1 MKRLFDIVREKSEK
15 APNSVML
22 AAKKNGAWITYDN
35 REVYSKAQSIAC
47 GLIAHGLYSQHT
59 EDPESQ
65 VKIALISPNR
75 PEWVILDVAV
85 QMTGAVLTPI
95 YPTISEIEFEY
106 VLNQA
111 AVKAVFFANAE
122 LYNKFKGC
130 IPNIPS
136 VEFVYTIDVV
146 PGVAHYESL
155 YNNDVENS
163 RLLYETASRIA
174 PEHVATIIYTSGTT
188 GKPKGVM
195 LSHANIMSN
204 VRDTEPVFF
213 FAEAGEKALSFLPL
227 NHIFERTITYIYI
240 NAGVSIYYAESLDT
254 IGDNLKEVRP
264 ITFTCV
270 PRLLEKVYDKIMAK
284 GYEQKGIKRMLFFW
298 AVKTGNAFDDSKA
311 PSWWYS
317 LKLKIANMLVFSKWR
332 EALGGN
338 IRAVVSGA
346 AALNPTLTRIF
357 TAGGITVMEG
367 YGLTETSP
375 VISVNLLQEEGR
387 RIGTVGLPI
396 RNVTVKIAEDGEIMV
411 KGPNVM
417 VGYYKNPEQT
427 AEVIDKD
434 GWLATGDIGTMVD
447 GKFLKIT
454 DRKKEIFKTSGG
466 KYVAPQAI
474 EGTLRESK
482 YIEQVIVIGPDRKFV
497 SALIYPNYEKVIAKL
512 KAVNVQL
519 PSTDKKDLAH
529 NKDVIAL
536 IQKQLDYYNP
546 KFNHVEQIKKFVLI
560 SEEMSVDNGLL
571 TPKLSMRRKQI
582 YERFAEEI
590 ERMYKES

>member
-1 MKRLFDIVREKSEK
+1 MERLFDIVREKSEK
-15 APNSVML
+15 APNNIML

-35 REVYSKAQSIAC
+35 REVYTKAQSIAC
-47 GLIAHGLYSQHT
+47 GLIGNGLYSRQT
-59 EDPESQ
+59 DDPEAQ

-75 PEWVILDVAV
+75 PEWVILDLAV
-85 QMTGAVLTPI
+85 QMTGAILTPI
-95 YPTISEIEFEY
+95 YPTISNNEFEY

-111 AVKAVFFANAE
+111 AVKAVFFANAD
-122 LYNKFKGC
+122 LYNKFKSC

-136 VEFVYTIDVV
+136 IEFVYSIDVI

-155 YNNDVENS
+155 NHDAENT
-163 RLLYETASRIA
+163 RLLYEITSGIRSEDI
-174 PEHVATIIYTSGTT
+174 ATIIYTSGTT

-195 LSHANIMSN
+195 LSHANILSN
-204 VRDTEPVFF
+204 VKDTEPVFY

-254 IGDNLKEVRP
+254 IGDNLKEVKP
-264 ITFTCV
+264 IVFTCV

-298 AVKTGNAFDDSKA
+298 AVRTGDAFDDSR
-311 PSWWYS
+311 PQSWWYR
-317 LKLKIANMLVFSKWR
+317 LKLRIANKIVFSKWR
-332 EALGGN
+332 EALGGK

-346 AALNPTLTRIF
+346 AALNPKLARIF

-375 VISVNLLQEEGR
+375 VISVNLLQQEGR

-396 RNVTVKIAEDGEIMV
+396 RNVTVKIAEDGEILV

-427 AEVIDKD
+427 AEIIDKD

-497 SALIYPNYEKVIAKL
+497 SALIYPDYEKVVAKL
-512 KAVNVQL
+512 KANNVQL
-519 PSTDKKDLAH
+519 PSTDKKDLAR

-546 KFNHVEQIKKFVLI
+546 QFNHVEQIKKFTLI

-582 YERFAEEI
+582 YERFEKEI
-590 ERMYKES
+590 EEMYKES

>member
-1 MKRLFDIVREKSEK
+1 MERLFDIVREKSEK
-15 APNSVML
+15 APNNIML

-35 REVYSKAQSIAC
+35 REVYTKAQSIAC
-47 GLIAHGLYSQHT
+47 GLIGNGLYSRQT
-59 EDPESQ
+59 DDPEAQ

-75 PEWVILDVAV
+75 PEWVILDLAV
-85 QMTGAVLTPI
+85 QMTGAILTPI
-95 YPTISEIEFEY
+95 YPTISNNEFEY

-111 AVKAVFFANAE
+111 AVKAVFFANAD
-122 LYNKFKGC
+122 LYNKFKSC

-136 VEFVYTIDVV
+136 IEFVYSIDVI

-155 YNNDVENS
+155 LNHDAENT
-163 RLLYETASRIA
+163 RLLYEITSGIRSEDI
-174 PEHVATIIYTSGTT
+174 ATIIYTSGTT

-195 LSHANIMSN
+195 LSHANILSN
-204 VRDTEPVFF
+204 VKDTEPVFY

-254 IGDNLKEVRP
+254 IGDNLKEVKP
-264 ITFTCV
+264 IVFTCV

-298 AVKTGNAFDDSKA
+298 AVRTGDAFDDSR
-311 PSWWYS
+311 PQSWWYR
-317 LKLKIANMLVFSKWR
+317 LKLRIANKIVFSKWR
-332 EALGGN
+332 EALGGK

-346 AALNPTLTRIF
+346 AALNPKLARIF

-375 VISVNLLQEEGR
+375 VISVNLLQQEGR

-396 RNVTVKIAEDGEIMV
+396 RNVTVKIAEDGEILV

-427 AEVIDKD
+427 AEIIDKD

-497 SALIYPNYEKVIAKL
+497 SALIYPDYEKVVAKL
-512 KAVNVQL
+512 RATGIQL
-519 PSTDKKDLAH
+519 PSTDKKELAG

-536 IQKQLDYYNP
+536 IQQQLDHYNP
-546 KFNHVEQIKKFVLI
+546 RFNHVEQIKKFTLI

-582 YERFAEEI
+582 YEHFEQEI
-590 ERMYKES
+590 ESMYRES

>member
-1 MKRLFDIVREKSEK
+1 MERLFDIVREKSEK
-15 APNSVML
+15 APNNIML

-35 REVYSKAQSIAC
+35 REVYTKAQSIAC
-47 GLIAHGLYSQHT
+47 GLIGNGLYSRQT
-59 EDPESQ
+59 DNPEAQ

-75 PEWVILDVAV
+75 PEWVILDLAV
-85 QMTGAVLTPI
+85 QMTGAILTPI
-95 YPTISEIEFEY
+95 YPTISNNEFEY

-111 AVKAVFFANAE
+111 AVKAVFFANAD
-122 LYNKFKGC
+122 LYNKFKSC

-136 VEFVYTIDVV
+136 IEFVYSIDVI

-155 YNNDVENS
+155 LNHDAENT
-163 RLLYETASRIA
+163 RLLYEITSGIRSEDI
-174 PEHVATIIYTSGTT
+174 ATIIYTSGTT

-195 LSHANIMSN
+195 LSHANILSN
-204 VRDTEPVFF
+204 VKDTEPVFY

-254 IGDNLKEVRP
+254 IGDNLKEVKP
-264 ITFTCV
+264 IVFTCV

-298 AVKTGNAFDDSKA
+298 AVRTGDAFDDSR
-311 PSWWYS
+311 PQSWWYR
-317 LKLKIANMLVFSKWR
+317 LKLRIANKIVFSKWR
-332 EALGGN
+332 EALGGK

-346 AALNPTLTRIF
+346 AALNPKLARIF

-375 VISVNLLQEEGR
+375 VISVNLLQQEGR

-396 RNVTVKIAEDGEIMV
+396 RNVTVKIAEDGEILV

-427 AEVIDKD
+427 AEIIDKD

-497 SALIYPNYEKVIAKL
+497 SALIYPDYEKVVAKL
-512 KAVNVQL
+512 KANNVQL
-519 PSTDKKDLAH
+519 PSTDKKDLAK

-546 KFNHVEQIKKFVLI
+546 QFNHVEQIKKFTLI

-582 YERFAEEI
+582 YERFEQEI
-590 ERMYKES
+590 EGMYRES

>member
-15 APNSVML
+15 APNNVML

-35 REVYSKAQSIAC
+35 REVFTKAQSIAC
-47 GLIAHGLYSQHT
+47 GLISNGLYSSHT
-59 EDPESQ
+59 DNPEEQ

-95 YPTISEIEFEY
+95 YPTISETEFEY

-122 LYNKFKGC
+122 LYKKFKAC

-155 YNNDVENS
+155 YRQDAELS
-163 RLLYETASRIA
+163 RQLYEIVSNIQ
-174 PEHVATIIYTSGTT
+174 PDHIATIIYTSGTT

-204 VRDTEPVFF
+204 VRDTEPVFY

-254 IGDNLKEVRP
+254 IGENLKEVKP
-264 ITFTCV
+264 IVFTCV

-317 LKLKIANMLVFSKWR
+317 LKLKVANMLVFSKWR

-357 TAGGITVMEG
+357 TSGGITIMEG

-375 VISVNLLQEEGR
+375 VISVNLLQQEGR

-396 RNVTVKIAEDGEIMV
+396 RNVAVKIAEDGEILV

-427 AEVIDKD
+427 AEVIDRE

-447 GKFLKIT
+447 SRFLKIT

-497 SALIYPNYEKVIAKL
+497 SALIYPNYEKILAKL
-512 KAVNVQL
+512 NAGNIQL
-519 PSTDKKDLAH
+519 PSTDKKDLAI

-536 IQKQLDYYNP
+536 VQKQLDYYNP
-546 KFNHVEQIKKFVLI
+546 KFNHVEQIKKFTLI

-582 YERFAEEI
+582 YERFEQDI
-590 ERMYKES
+590 EKMYKES

>member
-1 MKRLFDIVREKSEK
+1 MERLFDIVREKSEK
-15 APNSVML
+15 APNNIML

-35 REVYSKAQSIAC
+35 REVYTKAQSIAC
-47 GLIAHGLYSQHT
+47 GLIGNGLYSRQT
-59 EDPESQ
+59 DDPEAQ

-75 PEWVILDVAV
+75 PEWVILDLAV
-85 QMTGAVLTPI
+85 QMTGAILTPI
-95 YPTISEIEFEY
+95 YPTISNNEFEY

-111 AVKAVFFANAE
+111 AVKAVFFANAD
-122 LYNKFKGC
+122 LYNKFKSC

-136 VEFVYTIDVV
+136 IEFVYSIDVI

-155 YNNDVENS
+155 LNHDAENT
-163 RLLYETASRIA
+163 RLLYEITSGIRSEDI
-174 PEHVATIIYTSGTT
+174 ATIIYTSGTT

-195 LSHANIMSN
+195 LSHANILSN
-204 VRDTEPVFF
+204 VKDTEPVFY

-254 IGDNLKEVRP
+254 IGDNLKEVKP
-264 ITFTCV
+264 IVFTCV

-298 AVKTGNAFDDSKA
+298 AVRTGDAFDDSR
-311 PSWWYS
+311 PQSWWYR
-317 LKLKIANMLVFSKWR
+317 LKLSIANKIVFSKWR
-332 EALGGN
+332 EALGGK

-346 AALNPTLTRIF
+346 AALNPKLARIF

-375 VISVNLLQEEGR
+375 VISVNLLQQEGR

-396 RNVTVKIAEDGEIMV
+396 RNVTVKIAEDGEILV

-417 VGYYKNPEQT
+417 VGYYKNPDQT
-427 AEVIDKD
+427 AEIIDKD

-497 SALIYPNYEKVIAKL
+497 SALIYPDYEKVVAKL
-512 KAVNVQL
+512 KANNVQL
-519 PSTDKKDLAH
+519 PSTDKKDLAK

-546 KFNHVEQIKKFVLI
+546 QFNHVEQIKKFTLI

-582 YERFAEEI
+582 YERFEQEI
-590 ERMYKES
+590 EGMYRV

>member
-1 MKRLFDIVREKSEK
+1 MERLFDIVREKSEK
-15 APNSVML
+15 APNNIML

-35 REVYSKAQSIAC
+35 REVYTKAQSIAC
-47 GLIAHGLYSQHT
+47 GLIGNGLYSRQT
-59 EDPESQ
+59 DDPEAQ

-75 PEWVILDVAV
+75 PEWVILDLAV
-85 QMTGAVLTPI
+85 QMTGAILTPI
-95 YPTISEIEFEY
+95 YPTISNSEFEY

-111 AVKAVFFANAE
+111 AVKAVFFANAD
-122 LYNKFKGC
+122 LYNKFKSC

-136 VEFVYTIDVV
+136 IEFVYSIDVI

-155 YNNDVENS
+155 LNHDAENT
-163 RLLYETASRIA
+163 RLLYEITSGIRSEDI
-174 PEHVATIIYTSGTT
+174 ATIIYTSGTT

-195 LSHANIMSN
+195 LSHANILSN
-204 VRDTEPVFF
+204 VKDTEPVFY

-254 IGDNLKEVRP
+254 IGDNLKEVKP
-264 ITFTCV
+264 IVFTCV

-298 AVKTGNAFDDSKA
+298 AVRTGDAFDDSR
-311 PSWWYS
+311 PQSWWYR
-317 LKLKIANMLVFSKWR
+317 LKLRIANKIVFSKWR
-332 EALGGN
+332 EALGGK

-346 AALNPTLTRIF
+346 AALNPKLARIF

-375 VISVNLLQEEGR
+375 VISVNLLQQEGR

-396 RNVTVKIAEDGEIMV
+396 RNVTVKIAEDGEILV

-417 VGYYKNPEQT
+417 VGYYKNPGQT
-427 AEVIDKD
+427 AEIIDKD

-497 SALIYPNYEKVIAKL
+497 SALIYPDYEKVVAKL
-512 KAVNVQL
+512 KASNVQL
-519 PSTDKKDLAH
+519 PSTDKKDLAR

-536 IQKQLDYYNP
+536 IQQQLDYYNP
-546 KFNHVEQIKKFVLI
+546 RFNHVEQIKKFTLI

-582 YERFAEEI
+582 YERFEQEI
-590 ERMYKES
+590 EGMYRES

>member
-1 MKRLFDIVREKSEK
+1 MERLFDIVREKSEK
-15 APNSVML
+15 APNNIML

-35 REVYSKAQSIAC
+35 REVYTKAQSIAC
-47 GLIAHGLYSQHT
+47 GLIGNGLYSRQT
-59 EDPESQ
+59 DDPEAQ

-75 PEWVILDVAV
+75 PEWVILDLAV
-85 QMTGAVLTPI
+85 QMTGAILTPI
-95 YPTISEIEFEY
+95 YPTISNNEFEY

-111 AVKAVFFANAE
+111 AVKAVFFANAD
-122 LYNKFKGC
+122 LYNKFKSC

-136 VEFVYTIDVV
+136 IEFVYSIDVI

-155 YNNDVENS
+155 LNHDAENT
-163 RLLYETASRIA
+163 RLLYEITSGIRSEDI
-174 PEHVATIIYTSGTT
+174 ATIIYTSGTT

-195 LSHANIMSN
+195 LSHANILSN
-204 VRDTEPVFF
+204 VKDTEPVFY

-254 IGDNLKEVRP
+254 IGDNLKEVKP
-264 ITFTCV
+264 IVFTCV

-298 AVKTGNAFDDSKA
+298 AVRTGDAFDDSR
-311 PSWWYS
+311 PQSWWYR
-317 LKLKIANMLVFSKWR
+317 LKLRIANKIVFSKWR
-332 EALGGN
+332 EALGGK

-346 AALNPTLTRIF
+346 AALNPKLARIF

-375 VISVNLLQEEGR
+375 VISVNLLQQEGR

-396 RNVTVKIAEDGEIMV
+396 RNVTVKIAEDGEILV

-427 AEVIDKD
+427 AEIIDKD

-497 SALIYPNYEKVIAKL
+497 SALIYPDYEKVVAKL
-512 KAVNVQL
+512 KANNVQL
-519 PSTDKKDLAH
+519 PSTDKKDLAR

-546 KFNHVEQIKKFVLI
+546 QFNHVEQIKKFTLI

-582 YERFAEEI
+582 YEHFEQEI
-590 ERMYKES
+590 EGMYRES

>member
-1 MKRLFDIVREKSEK
+1 MERLFDIVREKSEK
-15 APNSVML
+15 APNNIML

-35 REVYSKAQSIAC
+35 REVYTKAQSIAC
-47 GLIAHGLYSQHT
+47 GLIGNGLYSRQT
-59 EDPESQ
+59 DDPEAQ

-75 PEWVILDVAV
+75 PEWVILDLAV
-85 QMTGAVLTPI
+85 QMTGAILTPI
-95 YPTISEIEFEY
+95 YPTISNNEFEY

-111 AVKAVFFANAE
+111 AVKAVFFANAD
-122 LYNKFKGC
+122 LYNKFKSC

-136 VEFVYTIDVV
+136 IEFVYSIDVI

-155 YNNDVENS
+155 LNHDAENT
-163 RLLYETASRIA
+163 RLLYEITSGIRSEDI
-174 PEHVATIIYTSGTT
+174 ATIIYTSGTT

-195 LSHANIMSN
+195 LSHANILSN
-204 VRDTEPVFF
+204 VKDTEPVFY

-254 IGDNLKEVRP
+254 IGDNLKEVKP
-264 ITFTCV
+264 IVFTCV

-298 AVKTGNAFDDSKA
+298 AVRTGDAFDDSR
-311 PSWWYS
+311 PQSWWYR
-317 LKLKIANMLVFSKWR
+317 LKLSIANKIVFSKWR
-332 EALGGN
+332 EALGGK

-346 AALNPTLTRIF
+346 AALNPKLARIF

-375 VISVNLLQEEGR
+375 VISVNLLQQEGR

-396 RNVTVKIAEDGEIMV
+396 RNVTVKIAEDGEILV

-417 VGYYKNPEQT
+417 VGYYKNPDQT
-427 AEVIDKD
+427 AEIIDKD
-434 GWLATGDIGTMVD
+434 GWLATGDIGTMVG

-497 SALIYPNYEKVIAKL
+497 SALIYPDYEKVVAKL
-512 KAVNVQL
+512 KANNVQL
-519 PSTDKKDLAH
+519 PSTDKKDLAK

-546 KFNHVEQIKKFVLI
+546 QFNHVEQIKKFTLI

-582 YERFAEEI
+582 YERFEQEI
-590 ERMYKES
+590 EGMYRV

>member
-1 MKRLFDIVREKSEK
+1 MERLFDIVREKSEK
-15 APNSVML
+15 APNNIML

-35 REVYSKAQSIAC
+35 REVYTKAQSIAC
-47 GLIAHGLYSQHT
+47 GLIGNGLYSRQT
-59 EDPESQ
+59 DDPEAQ

-75 PEWVILDVAV
+75 PEWVILDLAV
-85 QMTGAVLTPI
+85 QMTGAILTPI
-95 YPTISEIEFEY
+95 YPTISNNEFEY

-111 AVKAVFFANAE
+111 AVKAVFFANAD
-122 LYNKFKGC
+122 LYNKFKSC

-136 VEFVYTIDVV
+136 IEFVYSIDVI

-155 YNNDVENS
+155 LNHDAENT
-163 RLLYETASRIA
+163 RLLYEITSGIRSEDI
-174 PEHVATIIYTSGTT
+174 ATIIYTSGTT

-195 LSHANIMSN
+195 LSHANILSN
-204 VRDTEPVFF
+204 VKDTEPVFY

-254 IGDNLKEVRP
+254 IGDNLKEVKP
-264 ITFTCV
+264 IVFTCV

-298 AVKTGNAFDDSKA
+298 AVRTGDAFDDSR
-311 PSWWYS
+311 PQSWWYR
-317 LKLKIANMLVFSKWR
+317 LKLRIANKIVFSKWR
-332 EALGGN
+332 EALGGK

-346 AALNPTLTRIF
+346 AALNPKLARIF

-375 VISVNLLQEEGR
+375 VISVNLLQQEGR

-396 RNVTVKIAEDGEIMV
+396 RNVTVKIAEDGEILV

-417 VGYYKNPEQT
+417 VGYYKNPDQT
-427 AEVIDKD
+427 AEIIDKD

-497 SALIYPNYEKVIAKL
+497 SALIYPDYEKVVAKL
-512 KAVNVQL
+512 KANNVQL
-519 PSTDKKDLAH
+519 PSTDKKDLAR

-546 KFNHVEQIKKFVLI
+546 QFNHVEQIKKFTLI

-582 YERFAEEI
+582 YERFEQEI
-590 ERMYKES
+590 EGMYKES